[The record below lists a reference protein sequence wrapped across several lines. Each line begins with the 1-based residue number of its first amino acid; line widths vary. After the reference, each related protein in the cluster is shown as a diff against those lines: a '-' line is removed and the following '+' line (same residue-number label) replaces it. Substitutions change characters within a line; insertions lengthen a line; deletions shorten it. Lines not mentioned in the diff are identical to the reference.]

1 MLNLVFLV
9 LFPCAQIA
17 PDLAPG
23 NAQAKASFCHQNPDD
38 FLCYFCGFLVLF
50 FVFFFV
56 LFCCAFLL
64 CFQLL
69 FCPWLLTLVTFREC
83 LKLETM
89 PGFLA

>member
-1 MLNLVFLV
+1 MLILVFLV
-9 LFPCAQIA
+9 LLPCAQIA
-17 PDLAPG
+17 PDLEPG
-23 NAQAKASFCHQNPDD
+23 NAQAKASFFHQNPDD
-38 FLCYFCGFLVLF
+38 LFVLF
-50 FVFFFV
+50 LWFPCAFFCVFFV

-83 LKLETM
+83 LKLETT